1 MPRDIP
7 WHQARS
13 YMGDVINLAEYESF
27 KVGGEGDKIATH
39 CQGANSLNRDLFAVY
54 DIKALR

>member
-1 MPRDIP
+1 
-7 WHQARS
+7 
-13 YMGDVINLAEYESF
+13 MGDVINLAEYESF